1 MKNKFLILTIFSL
14 LFVVSSCRKDLTG
27 SPLTIDIETN
37 EAISYFKIVK
47 ACGSMS
53 DPSVS
58 SKAIYWDDLVSG
70 KYSIDL
76 TKEDS
81 DNPCFKIV
89 GTVAANAETVGKTII
104 NIEAFFTEHGNVVG
118 FQHIELTRPHGT
130 FKIDYQFKP
139 ETYLE

>member
-1 MKNKFLILTIFSL
+1 MKNKLLIFSIL
-14 LFVVSSCRKDLTG
+14 SVLFIISSCRKDLTG
-27 SPLTIDIETN
+27 SPLTIAIETN
-37 EAISYFKIVK
+37 EAISYFKILKV
-47 ACGSMS
+47 CGSMS
-53 DPSVS
+53 DSSVS
-58 SKAIYWDDLVSG
+58 SKAIYWEDLESG
-70 KYSIDL
+70 NYTFDL
-76 TKEDS
+76 TKEES

-130 FKIDYQFKP
+130 YKIGYQFKP

>member
-1 MKNKFLILTIFSL
+1 MKNKLLIFTVFSL
-14 LFVVSSCRKDLTG
+14 FYVVSSCRKDLTG
-27 SPLTIDIETN
+27 SPITIAIESN

-58 SKAIYWDDLVSG
+58 MQAIYWDDLESG
-70 KYSIDL
+70 NYTFDL
-76 TKEDS
+76 TKEES

-89 GTVAANAETVGKTII
+89 GTVAANSDTVGKTII
-104 NIEAFFTEHGNVVG
+104 NIEAFFTEHGNIVG
-118 FQHIELTRPHGT
+118 FQDVELKRPHGEY
-130 FKIDYQFKP
+130 KIDYQFRP